1 MNEEEKIEP
10 KEVEMNEPEKEPSEM
25 VVHEADFEG
34 SGEHQDGEDY
44 EFHVVATRDGGD
56 GALGHYVI
64 KSITDMSKP
73 DEEEKGDYQG
83 MIRKQGIPPKYT

>member
-1 MNEEEKIEP
+1 MNEEENVEP

-44 EFHVVATRDGGD
+44 EFHVVATREGGD

-64 KSITDMSKP
+64 KSITDMGGEP
-73 DEEEKGDYQG
+73 EEEKGDYQG
-83 MIRKQGIPPKYT
+83 MIRKQGIPPKFT